1 MNWGEILVANG
12 TGLFLLIMLII
23 CRNMTKLTRRPVD
36 KIFSAII
43 LIGIAG
49 TILEPLTFLLNGKEG
64 SFYRAVSMF
73 SNTLEFFCTAT
84 VSVLWVWYVDL
95 YLNKDI
101 KRLKTRFVP
110 MIVIWALLTI
120 LLIANIFGEFLFS
133 FDEHNVYSREPLG
146 YIFFVFLSISYL
158 ASVVLYYRF
167 LSIHGKAQFFPIW
180 MFLTPL
186 IISLSVQI
194 LFYGLSVTFLGCA
207 VGLVSIYL
215 NILSKQSLVDSLT
228 GLYNRAYI
236 EHELIIARRSR
247 KYIYSGVMLDI
258 DQFKSINDNF
268 GHSSGDDALENA
280 SKIIIGATDRDSLA
294 FRLAGDEFVVLVR
307 AKVGKTEELKSKTL
321 DLEERI
327 RAGMEAFNNM
337 GEKTYKVVF
346 SMGYALYDTNFGDD
360 DFFRKMDAEMYKDKE
375 NKRKAM

>member
-12 TGLFLLIMLII
+12 TGLFMLVILII
-23 CRNMTKLTRRPVD
+23 CRHMTKLTRRPVD
-36 KIFSAII
+36 KIFSIII
-43 LIGIAG
+43 LIGIGG
-49 TILEPLTFLLNGKEG
+49 TILEPVTFMLNGIEG
-64 SFYRAVSMF
+64 SFFRAISIF
-73 SNTLEFFCTAT
+73 ANTLEFFFTAT

-101 KRLKTRFVP
+101 ERLKTRFVP
-110 MIVIWALLTI
+110 MLVVWALLTI
-120 LLIANIFGEFLFS
+120 LLIANVFGGFLFS

-146 YIFFVFLSISYL
+146 YIFFAFLSISYL
-158 ASVVLYYRF
+158 ISIALYYRF
-167 LSIHGKAQFFPIW
+167 ISVHGRAQFFPIW

-186 IISLSVQI
+186 IISLCIQI
-194 LFYGLSVTFLGCA
+194 PFYGISVTFLGCA

-236 EHELIIARRSR
+236 EHELIIARRSK
-247 KYIYSGVMLDI
+247 KYIYSGVMIDI

-280 SKIIIGATDRDSLA
+280 ARIILNATDRDSLA

-307 AKVGKTEELKSKTL
+307 AGAGKTEELKKKTL
-321 DLEERI
+321 DLENRI
-327 RAGMEAFNNM
+327 SVGTEKFNNE
-337 GEKTYKVVF
+337 GKVPYKLVF
-346 SMGYALYDTNFGDD
+346 SMGYAMYDKAYADD
-360 DFFRKMDAEMYKDKE
+360 DFFRKMDAEMYKDKQR
-375 NKRKAM
+375 KRA